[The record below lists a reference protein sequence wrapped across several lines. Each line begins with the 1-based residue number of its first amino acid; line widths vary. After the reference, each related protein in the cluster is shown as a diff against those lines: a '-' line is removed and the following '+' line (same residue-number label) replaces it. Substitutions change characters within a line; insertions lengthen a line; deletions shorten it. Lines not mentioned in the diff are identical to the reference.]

1 MPDEEKGRL
10 LTAKEVQDLLRISE
24 RTLRNL
30 VSDDRIPHLR
40 IGRLLRFDP
49 NALKRWIEAKV
60 RSQGKVRRN
69 RVLRPHAGD
78 AIGRGEDRGR

>member
-1 MPDEEKGRL
+1 ML
-10 LTAKEVQDLLRISE
+10 LKSKDVCMMLGISV
-24 RTLRNL
+24 RTLRKL
-30 VSDDRIPHLR
+30 VKQGEIPHLR